1 MQIMEEFGSSA
12 LPDGESFVAAVSVD
26 RVHEAALPG
35 SAEAAAHKAREEALE
50 KLGVA
55 SSMVWGLSQT
65 RLVIVRASK
74 VSGKPK
80 EVSGNHHLMEV
91 AKPEDTKKGVGFGK
105 LGMSIK
111 LFGIPFTVSGKK
123 KDVDEFLFTLQQ
135 VISKNRGKW

>member
-1 MQIMEEFGSSA
+1 MQIMEEFGSAA

-26 RVHEAALPG
+26 RVSEAALPG
-35 SAEAAAHKAREEALE
+35 SVEAQAHKAREEALD

-105 LGMSIK
+105 LGITVK
-111 LFGIPFTVSGKK
+111 LYGIPFTVQGKK
-123 KDVDEFLFTLQQ
+123 KEVDEFLFTLQQ

>member
-1 MQIMEEFGSSA
+1 
-12 LPDGESFVAAVSVD
+12 
-26 RVHEAALPG
+26 
-35 SAEAAAHKAREEALE
+35 
-50 KLGVA
+50 
-55 SSMVWGLSQT
+55 MVWGPRQT
-65 RLVIVRASK
+65 RLSIVRASK
-74 VSGKPK
+74 VSGKTK